1 MPFNCI
7 AIDDD
12 INGIEIIKDYISS
25 LPNYKLIAHFTDPE
39 LALEFIRTGKGI
51 DVVFIDIEMPKMN
64 GLELSKL
71 IRHKTKK
78 VIFIT
83 GHDQYWLDTYH
94 TEADGFLLKPVY
106 LPRFK
111 SLVEPLFFTDSTE
124 IKETE
129 LADDF
134 FFAKSKGQKNQ
145 LIKIKYNEV
154 VAVES
159 MRNYVKIYTI
169 DKTIVSHITMA
180 KIKEI
185 LSHIKNIVQVHRSF
199 LITLNYI
206 EEMTMNILKM
216 KMNEGLKI
224 IVSETYKDVVVNYIK
239 NRTIKK

>member
-12 INGIEIIKDYISS
+12 INGIEIIEDYIAL
-25 LPNYKLIAHFTDPE
+25 LPNYKLIACFTDPE
-39 LALEFIRTGKGI
+39 LALEFIRSGKGI
-51 DVVFIDIEMPKMN
+51 DVVFMDIEMPKID

-78 VIFIT
+78 LIFIT

-94 TEADGFLLKPVY
+94 NEADGFLLKPIY
-106 LPRFK
+106 LSRFK
-111 SLVEPLFFTDSTE
+111 SLVEPLFFTDSTKV
-124 IKETE
+124 KETE
-129 LADDF
+129 LDEDF
-134 FFAKSKGQKNQ
+134 FFAKIKGKKNQ
-145 LIKIKYNEV
+145 LIKIKYDEV

-180 KIKEI
+180 KIKEM

-216 KMNEGLKI
+216 TTNENLKI
-224 IVSETYKDVVVNYIK
+224 TVSETYKDIVVNYIK
-239 NRTIKK
+239 NRTMKK